1 MKIDLDYIYTISDG
15 DRDFIRE
22 ILETFVKI
30 TPESIDAINESLE
43 QKQWKEVARVAH
55 KIKPSI
61 LLLGVDELTKLIKEI
76 EQMAKNQEELDQL
89 TTKIS
94 LLNQYS
100 LDVLADIDELLST
113 GRY

>member
-15 DRDFIRE
+15 DREFIKE

-30 TPESIDAINESLE
+30 TPESIDTINDSLD
-43 QKQWKEVARVAH
+43 QKQWQEIARVAH

-61 LLLGVDELTKLIKEI
+61 LLLGIDQLTNLIKEI
-76 EQMAKNQEELDQL
+76 EQMAKKQEELDQL

>member
-15 DRDFIRE
+15 DRDFIKE

-30 TPESIDAINESLE
+30 TPESIDAINDSLE
-43 QKQWKEVARVAH
+43 QKQLKEIARVAH

-61 LLLGVDELTKLIKEI
+61 LLLGIDELTKLIKEI
-76 EQMAKNQEELDQL
+76 EHMAKEQEEIDQL
-89 TTKIS
+89 TAKIS
-94 LLNQYS
+94 SLNQYS
-100 LDVLADIDELLST
+100 LDVLADIDELLLT

>member
-30 TPESIDAINESLE
+30 TPESIDAINDSLE

-76 EQMAKNQEELDQL
+76 EHIAKNQEDLDQL

-100 LDVLADIDELLST
+100 LDVLADIDELLAT

>member
-15 DRDFIRE
+15 DREFIKE

-30 TPESIDAINESLE
+30 TPESIDAINDGLE
-43 QKQWKEVARVAH
+43 QKKWNVVARAAH

-61 LLLGVDELTKLIKEI
+61 LLLGIDELSKLIREI
-76 EQMAKNQEELDQL
+76 EGMAKNQEEIDQL
-89 TTKIS
+89 AAKIS

>member
-15 DRDFIRE
+15 DRDFIKE

-30 TPESIDAINESLE
+30 TPESIDAINDSLE
-43 QKQWKEVARVAH
+43 QKQWKEIARVAH

-61 LLLGVDELTKLIKEI
+61 LLLGIDELTKLIKEI
-76 EQMAKNQEELDQL
+76 EHMAKEQEEIDQL
-89 TTKIS
+89 TAKIS
-94 LLNQYS
+94 SLNQYS
-100 LDVLADIDELLST
+100 LDVLADIDELLLT